1 MTDIFD
7 DIFDEAGALGDVNT
21 QTGKETDLAWKDY
34 EFRTGVDESSFQS
47 QALPRM
53 AR

>member
-21 QTGKETDLAWKDY
+21 QTRQDTQRLGPETPHSGERD
-34 EFRTGVDESSFQS
+34 
-47 QALPRM
+47 
-53 AR
+53 